1 MRVRIT
7 KALRGSIDGI
17 QLWRLSKGQVYDMNT
32 SLACYLL
39 SEEVA
44 EPALNEDAAILPIE
58 KKLFQQPTETRR
70 GIVLPRTL
78 AADRARETADRA
90 RKNKRQKRE
99 S

>member
-7 KALRGSIDGI
+7 KPLAGSIDGI
-17 QLWRLSKGQVYDMNT
+17 QLSRLSKGQVYDVYT

-44 EPALNEDAAILPIE
+44 EPALDDEPVALLPVE
-58 KKLFQQPTETRR
+58 NKLFQQPTETRR
-70 GIVLPRTL
+70 GIILPRSL
-78 AADRARETADRA
+78 AADRS
-90 RKNKRQKRE
+90 RKKKKSGQHG